1 MNISNNYIAVEKL
14 EEPKQEGFQTVQVQ
28 DSSIFKG
35 KVKFI
40 PEAPIFMGN
49 KQVAPGE
56 IILFAKYSPNT
67 HEVEHEGM
75 KLKFVKSEDIL
86 AVL

>member
-14 EEPKQEGFQTVQVQ
+14 EEPKQEGFQTVEVQ

-35 KVKFI
+35 RVKFMGDGFYI
-40 PEAPIFMGN
+40 GN
-49 KQVAPGE
+49 KIVEVGDVV
-56 IILFAKYSPNT
+56 IFAKYSPNT
-67 HEVEHEGM
+67 HDIEHEGL
-75 KLKFVKSEDIL
+75 KLKFVKAEDVL